1 MIESLRQQ
9 LAKDGE
15 LTLDLRLSP
24 RRPENKWLSSL
35 ADGSWKLAL
44 KAIPED
50 GAANQAL
57 IKFLA
62 AEFEVAPTQV
72 KIVSGATSRR
82 KLVRLSK

>member
-9 LAKDGE
+9 LVQDGE

-24 RRPENKWLSSL
+24 RRPENKWLNSL
-35 ADGSWKLAL
+35 ADGSWKLAV
-44 KAIPED
+44 KAVPED

-62 AEFEVAPTQV
+62 AEFGIAPTQV

>member
-9 LAKDGE
+9 LARDGE

-24 RRPENKWLSSL
+24 RRPENKWLNPL

-44 KAIPED
+44 KAVPED

-62 AEFEVAPTQV
+62 AEFNLAPSKV
-72 KIVSGATSRR
+72 KIVSGATNRR

>member
-9 LAKDGE
+9 LIRDGE

-24 RRPENKWLSSL
+24 RRPENKWLGSL
-35 ADGSWKLAL
+35 VDGSFKLAL
-44 KAIPED
+44 RAVPED

-62 AEFEVAPTQV
+62 SEFSVLPEQI